1 MLLADALSRCPSRA
15 SGEIKLDMR
24 VDYIAFS
31 KTWIAKLKD
40 TTREDPILGTVYQL
54 TQQGW
59 PHQRRHTPRMA
70 RAYWDFRDQLSTDEG
85 LLLMGPKIVIPSCL
99 REEYLQRLHQGHL
112 SATKVQQN
120 ARQHLYLP
128 GLDADIADYTRRCQ
142 ECIRRSQP
150 PKEPLQAHEKANSS
164 GRSHQE
170 ALTGLRAQPLGDGLP
185 SPSEILHGRSLV
197 TRKAS
202 PVDLTAVR
210 QSLIALQAKYTKSHD
225 KARRTKTQRPLVTG
239 EEVYFLSGK
248 NEWQIGIVT
257 GTTDTGRSYNIL
269 TDEGTSLRRN
279 RSNLKP
285 RCHDIPIISHT
296 LPFRTSTSSQS
307 EITGKPLPGTKHPP
321 KVKYFY
327 NNEQNISFQ
336 DQYEQHPPKVKYFPN
351 NNVPKLVIRRVGDTA
366 YDSYIPETLYPL
378 KSAIKPRKQ
387 TRFAGDPVTSV
398 KTIPAR
404 RTRSHPPKW
413 TIEAEDPDLLIPLE
427 LSQSRG
433 DSDLNQDLGGD
444 LSVVSPRESH
454 QSEETL
460 PTVPLGQFQAHRS
473 DNTTTKCIAH
483 SQHETPSQSEINSTI
498 TENIVENIVTS
509 QNATPSQREIFSET
523 GTGTSSS
530 EDVTHSDGDTPEE
543 HLHQTGSQSNN
554 EEDCESRESAT
565 PSESEIFSG
574 YNNSSN
580 NNSDSE
586 NYTSSQ
592 SEITSEYDASSEPSS
607 REASNPSSPESGNLS
622 VRTVYSPTPEMAI
635 IHRTMHD
642 AIHAVR
648 EQQGRA
654 VTRSLLNQQKA
665 IAASKFQCNIQIKRT
680 STPEHPPMS
689 NVPPRRA
696 RARSEKANGV
706 TSGSSEESDSEPQT
720 SRMARF
726 QALKMRFETPT
737 KSEEESQ
744 SHGTFKRQRLFR
756 KTSSQSATDC
766 PSKEYR
772 TPGPS
777 RRLNGTASE
786 GD

>member
-1 MLLADALSRCPSRA
+1 M
-15 SGEIKLDMR
+15 K
-24 VDYIAFS
+24 
-31 KTWIAKLKD
+31 
-40 TTREDPILGTVYQL
+40 
-54 TQQGW
+54 
-59 PHQRRHTPRMA
+59 
-70 RAYWDFRDQLSTDEG
+70 
-85 LLLMGPKIVIPSCL
+85 
-99 REEYLQRLHQGHL
+99 RLIG
-112 SATKVQQN
+112 
-120 ARQHLYLP
+120 
-128 GLDADIADYTRRCQ
+128 
-142 ECIRRSQP
+142 
-150 PKEPLQAHEKANSS
+150 KANSS
-164 GRSHQE
+164 RRSHQE

-202 PVDLTAVR
+202 PVDLTAVH
-210 QSLIALQAKYTKSHD
+210 QFSIALQAKYTKSHD
-225 KARRTKTQRPLVTG
+225 KAKQTKTQRALVIG

-279 RSNLKP
+279 RSHLKP
-285 RCHDIPIISHT
+285 RCHDIPIISRT
-296 LPFRTSTSSQS
+296 LPSRTATPSQS

-366 YDSYIPETLYPL
+366 YDSYIAETLYPL
-378 KSAIKPRKQ
+378 KSAIKLRKQ

-413 TIEAEDPDLLIPLE
+413 TIEAEDLDLLIPLE
-427 LSQSRG
+427 LSQSRAN
-433 DSDLNQDLGGD
+433 SDLNQDLGGD
-444 LSVVSPRESH
+444 LSVVSSRESH

-460 PTVPLGQFQAHRS
+460 PTVPLGQFQAQRS
-473 DNTTTKCIAH
+473 DNTTTESIAH
-483 SQHETPSQSEINSTI
+483 FQSETPSQSEINSTI

-509 QNATPSQREIFSET
+509 QTTTPSQREIFSET

-530 EDVTHSDGDTPEE
+530 EDMTHSDGDTHEE

-554 EEDCESRESAT
+554 EEASESRESAT
-565 PSESEIFSG
+565 PSQSEIFSG

-580 NNSDSE
+580 NNSDCE
-586 NYTSSQ
+586 TATSSQ
-592 SEITSEYDASSEPSS
+592 SEITSEYNASSEPSS

-654 VTRSLLNQQKA
+654 VTRSLINQQKA
-665 IAASKFQCNIQIKRT
+665 IAASKLQCNIQIKRT

-696 RARSEKANGV
+696 RARLEKANGV
-706 TSGSSEESDSEPQT
+706 TSGSSEESDSDPQT
-720 SRMARF
+720 SRMAQF
-726 QALKMRFETPT
+726 QALKMRFETST

-772 TPGPS
+772 TPGPY

>member
-1 MLLADALSRCPSRA
+1 M
-15 SGEIKLDMR
+15 I
-24 VDYIAFS
+24 
-31 KTWIAKLKD
+31 
-40 TTREDPILGTVYQL
+40 
-54 TQQGW
+54 
-59 PHQRRHTPRMA
+59 
-70 RAYWDFRDQLSTDEG
+70 
-85 LLLMGPKIVIPSCL
+85 
-99 REEYLQRLHQGHL
+99 
-112 SATKVQQN
+112 
-120 ARQHLYLP
+120 
-128 GLDADIADYTRRCQ
+128 
-142 ECIRRSQP
+142 
-150 PKEPLQAHEKANSS
+150 
-164 GRSHQE
+164 
-170 ALTGLRAQPLGDGLP
+170 
-185 SPSEILHGRSLV
+185 
-197 TRKAS
+197 
-202 PVDLTAVR
+202 
-210 QSLIALQAKYTKSHD
+210 
-225 KARRTKTQRPLVTG
+225 G

-279 RSNLKP
+279 RSHLKP

-296 LPFRTSTSSQS
+296 LPSRTATPSQS
-307 EITGKPLPGTKHPP
+307 EITGKPLPGTEHPP
-321 KVKYFY
+321 KVKYFH
-327 NNEQNISFQ
+327 NNKQNISFQ

-366 YDSYIPETLYPL
+366 YDSYIAETLYPL

-413 TIEAEDPDLLIPLE
+413 TIKAEDPDLLIPLE
-427 LSQSRG
+427 LSQSRA
-433 DSDLNQDLGGD
+433 DNDLNQDLGGD

-473 DNTTTKCIAH
+473 DDTTTKYIAH
-483 SQHETPSQSEINSTI
+483 SQRETPSQSEIISTI
-498 TENIVENIVTS
+498 TENIAENIVTS

-530 EDVTHSDGDTPEE
+530 KDVTHSDGDTPED

-554 EEDCESRESAT
+554 EEDSESRESAT
-565 PSESEIFSG
+565 PSQSEIFSD

-580 NNSDSE
+580 NTDSE

-654 VTRSLLNQQKA
+654 VTRSLLTQQKA
-665 IAASKFQCNIQIKRT
+665 IAASKLQCNIQIKRT

-744 SHGTFKRQRLFR
+744 SHGTSKRQRLFR

>member
-1 MLLADALSRCPSRA
+1 M
-15 SGEIKLDMR
+15 K
-24 VDYIAFS
+24 
-31 KTWIAKLKD
+31 
-40 TTREDPILGTVYQL
+40 
-54 TQQGW
+54 
-59 PHQRRHTPRMA
+59 
-70 RAYWDFRDQLSTDEG
+70 
-85 LLLMGPKIVIPSCL
+85 
-99 REEYLQRLHQGHL
+99 RL
-112 SATKVQQN
+112 
-120 ARQHLYLP
+120 
-128 GLDADIADYTRRCQ
+128 I
-142 ECIRRSQP
+142 
-150 PKEPLQAHEKANSS
+150 EKANSS

-225 KARRTKTQRPLVTG
+225 KARRSKTQRTLAIG

-279 RSNLKP
+279 RSHLKP
-285 RCHDIPIISHT
+285 RCHNISIISRT
-296 LPFRTSTSSQS
+296 LPFRTSTPSQS
-307 EITGKPLPGTKHPP
+307 EITGKPLPGTQHPP

-327 NNEQNISFQ
+327 NNKQKISFQ
-336 DQYEQHPPKVKYFPN
+336 DQNEQHPPKVKYIP
-351 NNVPKLVIRRVGDTA
+351 NVPKLVIRRVGDTA
-366 YDSYIPETLYPL
+366 YDSYIAETLYPL

-387 TRFAGDPVTSV
+387 TRFAGNPVTSV

-404 RTRSHPPKW
+404 RTRSHPPKR

-427 LSQSRG
+427 LSQSRA

-444 LSVVSPRESH
+444 LSMVSPRESH

-473 DNTTTKCIAH
+473 DNTTTKRIAH
-483 SQHETPSQSEINSTI
+483 SQHETPSRSEINSTI
-498 TENIVENIVTS
+498 TENIVENIVTFK
-509 QNATPSQREIFSET
+509 NATPSQREILSET

-530 EDVTHSDGDTPEE
+530 EDVTHSDGDTAEE
-543 HLHQTGSQSNN
+543 HLHQTGSQSSN
-554 EEDCESRESAT
+554 EETSESRESET
-565 PSESEIFSG
+565 PSQSEIFSS

-580 NNSDSE
+580 NNSDCE
-586 NYTSSQ
+586 NATSSQ

-665 IAASKFQCNIQIKRT
+665 IAASKLQCNIQIKRT

-706 TSGSSEESDSEPQT
+706 TSGSSEESDTEPQT

-777 RRLNGTASE
+777 RRFNGTASE

>member
-1 MLLADALSRCPSRA
+1 M
-15 SGEIKLDMR
+15 
-24 VDYIAFS
+24 DYFYMNGRLYILICDYFS
-31 KTWIAKLKD
+31 KFSFLFQVKTMSFANLKD
-40 TTREDPILGTVYQL
+40 HLEELFSVEGIPDEIMSDNGPPFNGKEFSSYLTGLGI
-54 TQQGW
+54 
-59 PHQRRHTPRMA
+59 RHTTSSPNYPRSNGCIE
-70 RAYWDFRDQLSTDEG
+70 RQIQTV
-85 LLLMGPKIVIPSCL
+85 K
-99 REEYLQRLHQGHL
+99 RL
-112 SATKVQQN
+112 
-120 ARQHLYLP
+120 
-128 GLDADIADYTRRCQ
+128 I
-142 ECIRRSQP
+142 
-150 PKEPLQAHEKANSS
+150 EKANSS

-185 SPSEILHGRSLV
+185 LPSEILHGRSLV

-225 KARRTKTQRPLVTG
+225 KAKRTKTQRALVIG

-248 NEWQIGIVT
+248 NEWEIGIVT
-257 GTTDTGRSYNIL
+257 GTTDTGRSCNIL

-279 RSNLKP
+279 RSHLKP
-285 RCHDIPIISHT
+285 RCHDIPIISCT
-296 LPFRTSTSSQS
+296 LPSRTSTPSQS
-307 EITGKPLPGTKHPP
+307 EITGKLLSGLKHPP
-321 KVKYFY
+321 KVKYSY
-327 NNEQNISFQ
+327 NNKQNISFQ

-351 NNVPKLVIRRVGDTA
+351 NSVPKLVIRRVGDTA
-366 YDSYIPETLYPL
+366 YDSYIAETLYPL

-387 TRFAGDPVTSV
+387 TRFAGDLVTSV

-427 LSQSRG
+427 LSQSRA

-473 DNTTTKCIAH
+473 DNATTKCIAH
-483 SQHETPSQSEINSTI
+483 FQTETPSQSEINSTI
-498 TENIVENIVTS
+498 TENIVENIVTF
-509 QNATPSQREIFSET
+509 QTDTPSQREIFSET

-543 HLHQTGSQSNN
+543 HLHQTGTQSTN
-554 EEDCESRESAT
+554 EEASESRETVTS
-565 PSESEIFSG
+565 SQSEIFSG
-574 YNNSSN
+574 YNNNSN
-580 NNSDSE
+580 NNSDFE
-586 NYTSSQ
+586 TYTSSQ
-592 SEITSEYDASSEPSS
+592 SEITKEYNASSEPSS
-607 REASNPSSPESGNLS
+607 REALRPSSPESSNLS
-622 VRTVYSPTPEMAI
+622 VRTVYSPTLEMAI

-665 IAASKFQCNIQIKRT
+665 IAANKLQCNIQIKRT

-706 TSGSSEESDSEPQT
+706 TSSSSEESDSEPQT
-720 SRMARF
+720 SRMAQF
-726 QALKMRFETPT
+726 QALKKWFETPT
-737 KSEEESQ
+737 KSEEESP
-744 SHGTFKRQRLFR
+744 SDGTFKRQRLLR

-766 PSKEYR
+766 LSKEYL

>member
-1 MLLADALSRCPSRA
+1 M
-15 SGEIKLDMR
+15 
-24 VDYIAFS
+24 
-31 KTWIAKLKD
+31 
-40 TTREDPILGTVYQL
+40 
-54 TQQGW
+54 
-59 PHQRRHTPRMA
+59 
-70 RAYWDFRDQLSTDEG
+70 
-85 LLLMGPKIVIPSCL
+85 
-99 REEYLQRLHQGHL
+99 
-112 SATKVQQN
+112 
-120 ARQHLYLP
+120 
-128 GLDADIADYTRRCQ
+128 
-142 ECIRRSQP
+142 
-150 PKEPLQAHEKANSS
+150 
-164 GRSHQE
+164 
-170 ALTGLRAQPLGDGLP
+170 
-185 SPSEILHGRSLV
+185 
-197 TRKAS
+197 
-202 PVDLTAVR
+202 
-210 QSLIALQAKYTKSHD
+210 KY
-225 KARRTKTQRPLVTG
+225 
-239 EEVYFLSGK
+239 
-248 NEWQIGIVT
+248 
-257 GTTDTGRSYNIL
+257 
-269 TDEGTSLRRN
+269 
-279 RSNLKP
+279 
-285 RCHDIPIISHT
+285 
-296 LPFRTSTSSQS
+296 
-307 EITGKPLPGTKHPP
+307 PP

-351 NNVPKLVIRRVGDTA
+351 NSVPKLVIRRVGDTA
-366 YDSYIPETLYPL
+366 YDSYIAETLYPL
-378 KSAIKPRKQ
+378 KSAIKLRKQ
-387 TRFAGDPVTSV
+387 TRFAGDPVSSV
-398 KTIPAR
+398 KTMPAR

-413 TIEAEDPDLLIPLE
+413 TIKAEDPDLLIPLE
-427 LSQSRG
+427 LSQSRAN
-433 DSDLNQDLGGD
+433 SDLNQDLGGD

-460 PTVPLGQFQAHRS
+460 PTVPLGQFQAQRS
-473 DNTTTKCIAH
+473 DNTTTKSIAH
-483 SQHETPSQSEINSTI
+483 FQSETPSQSEINSTI

-509 QNATPSQREIFSET
+509 QTNTPSQREIFSET

-543 HLHQTGSQSNN
+543 HLHQTESQSSN
-554 EEDCESRESAT
+554 EEASESRESAT
-565 PSESEIFSG
+565 PSQSEIFSG
-574 YNNSSN
+574 YNDSSN
-580 NNSDSE
+580 NNSDCE
-586 NYTSSQ
+586 TATSSQ

-607 REASNPSSPESGNLS
+607 REASRPSSSESGNLS
-622 VRTVYSPTPEMAI
+622 VMTVYSPTPEMAI

-665 IAASKFQCNIQIKRT
+665 IAASKLQCNIQIKRT

-744 SHGTFKRQRLFR
+744 SHRTFKRQRLFR

>member
-1 MLLADALSRCPSRA
+1 MFQ
-15 SGEIKLDMR
+15 
-24 VDYIAFS
+24 V
-31 KTWIAKLKD
+31 KTTSFANLKD
-40 TTREDPILGTVYQL
+40 HLEELFSVEGIPDEIMSDNGPPFNGKEFSLYLTGLGI
-54 TQQGW
+54 
-59 PHQRRHTPRMA
+59 RHTTSSPNYPRSNGFIE
-70 RAYWDFRDQLSTDEG
+70 RQIQTV
-85 LLLMGPKIVIPSCL
+85 K
-99 REEYLQRLHQGHL
+99 RL
-112 SATKVQQN
+112 
-120 ARQHLYLP
+120 
-128 GLDADIADYTRRCQ
+128 I
-142 ECIRRSQP
+142 
-150 PKEPLQAHEKANSS
+150 EKANSS
-164 GRSHQE
+164 RRSHHE
-170 ALTGLRAQPLGDGLP
+170 ALTGLRAQPLEDGLP

-210 QSLIALQAKYTKSHD
+210 QSLIALQAKYTKNGD
-225 KARRTKTQRPLVTG
+225 KAKRTKTQRALVIG

-279 RSNLKP
+279 RSHLKP
-285 RCHDIPIISHT
+285 RCHDILIISCT
-296 LPFRTSTSSQS
+296 LPSRTSTPSQS

-327 NNEQNISFQ
+327 NNKQNISFQ
-336 DQYEQHPPKVKYFPN
+336 DQYEKHPPKVKYFPN
-351 NNVPKLVIRRVGDTA
+351 NSVPKLVIRRVGDTA
-366 YDSYIPETLYPL
+366 YDSYIAETLYPL
-378 KSAIKPRKQ
+378 KSAMKPRKQ
-387 TRFAGDPVTSV
+387 TWFAGDPVTSV

-413 TIEAEDPDLLIPLE
+413 TIEAEDPDLLIPIE
-427 LSQSRG
+427 LSQSRA
-433 DSDLNQDLGGD
+433 DSDLNQDLRGD

-460 PTVPLGQFQAHRS
+460 PTVPLGQFQAQRS
-473 DNTTTKCIAH
+473 DNTTTKSIAH
-483 SQHETPSQSEINSTI
+483 FQTETPSQSEINSTI

-509 QNATPSQREIFSET
+509 QTDTPSQREIFSET

-530 EDVTHSDGDTPEE
+530 EDVTHSDGDTPED

-554 EEDCESRESAT
+554 DEASESRESAT
-565 PSESEIFSG
+565 PSQSEIFSG

-580 NNSDSE
+580 NNSDCE

-635 IHRTMHD
+635 MHRTMHD
-642 AIHAVR
+642 VIQAVR
-648 EQQGRA
+648 EQQGRV
-654 VTRSLLNQQKA
+654 VTSSLLNQQKA
-665 IAASKFQCNIQIKRT
+665 IAASKLQCNIQIKRT

-706 TSGSSEESDSEPQT
+706 SSSSSEESDSEPQT

-737 KSEEESQ
+737 KSEEESP

-777 RRLNGTASE
+777 RRFNGKASE

>member
-1 MLLADALSRCPSRA
+1 MFQ
-15 SGEIKLDMR
+15 
-24 VDYIAFS
+24 V
-31 KTWIAKLKD
+31 KTTSFTNLKD
-40 TTREDPILGTVYQL
+40 HLEELFSVEGIPDEIMSDNGPPFNGKEFSSYLTGLGI
-54 TQQGW
+54 
-59 PHQRRHTPRMA
+59 RHTTSSPNYPR
-70 RAYWDFRDQLSTDEG
+70 
-85 LLLMGPKIVIPSCL
+85 SCGFIE
-99 REEYLQRLHQGHL
+99 RQIQTVKRL
-112 SATKVQQN
+112 
-120 ARQHLYLP
+120 
-128 GLDADIADYTRRCQ
+128 I
-142 ECIRRSQP
+142 
-150 PKEPLQAHEKANSS
+150 EKANST

-197 TRKAS
+197 TRKAN

-225 KARRTKTQRPLVTG
+225 KAKRTKTQRALVTG
-239 EEVYFLSGK
+239 EEVYYLSGK

-279 RSNLKP
+279 RSHLKP

-296 LPFRTSTSSQS
+296 LPSRTSTSSQS
-307 EITGKPLPGTKHPP
+307 EITGKLLPETKHPP
-321 KVKYFY
+321 KVKYFH

-351 NNVPKLVIRRVGDTA
+351 NNVPKLVIRQVGDTA
-366 YDSYIPETLYPL
+366 YDSYIAETLYPL
-378 KSAIKPRKQ
+378 KSAIKLRKQ

-427 LSQSRG
+427 LSQSRA
-433 DSDLNQDLGGD
+433 DDDLNQGLRGD

-473 DNTTTKCIAH
+473 DDTTTKCIAH

-509 QNATPSQREIFSET
+509 QNATPSQREILSET

-530 EDVTHSDGDTPEE
+530 EDVTHSDGDTPED

-565 PSESEIFSG
+565 PSQSEIFSG

-665 IAASKFQCNIQIKRT
+665 IAASKLQCNIQIKRT

-689 NVPPRRA
+689 NVPPRRV

-720 SRMARF
+720 SRMVRF

-744 SHGTFKRQRLFR
+744 YHGTFKRQRLFR